1 MINLEKLSISWIDEI
16 KASNNQLVIKALA
29 LDKMVLIECTGI
41 VFLSLQYPK
50 EFTKNN
56 KIEIGNVI
64 EVSHAYQTAF
74 VKDIPQF
81 SYNFELDKPSNIIRI
96 EGDYVIKLICQFI
109 NVATLE

>member
-16 KASNNQLVIKALA
+16 KTSNNQVVIKAIA
-29 LDKMVLIECTGI
+29 LDKIVLIECTGI
-41 VFLSLQYPK
+41 VFISLHYPK
-50 EFTKNN
+50 EFTKSN

-64 EVSHAYQTAF
+64 EVSHAYQPAR

-81 SYNFELDKPSNIIRI
+81 SYNYELDKPSNIIRI
-96 EGDYVIKLICQFI
+96 EGDYVIKLICQHI